1 MTVRPGTYVLAI
13 RLGSDLETGVGSLGT
28 LVFPAG
34 LYCYAGSAMGGL
46 DQRVSRHLRRE
57 KTVRWHVDR
66 LTVAADSVEA
76 FESYPDPVPECTLA
90 KMAEEAGMEPFA
102 EGFGCSDCR
111 CRTHLFR
118 ADPDSL
124 SRLIRDAGLVSFNLI
139 RFSSRVNPYNVRP
152 STNEPTAKERRFV
165 Q

>member
-13 RLGSDLETGVGSLGT
+13 RLGSDLETKVGSLGT
-28 LVFPAG
+28 LLFPAG

-66 LTVAADSVEA
+66 LTIAAECAEA
-76 FESYPDPVPECTLA
+76 WVSYPDPVPECELA
-90 KMAEEAGMEPFA
+90 RMAADSGMEPFA
-102 EGFGCSDCR
+102 GGFGCSDCR
-111 CRTHLFR
+111 CPTHLFR

-124 SRLIRDAGLVSFNLI
+124 ARLIRDAGLVSFNLI
-139 RFSSRVNPYNVRP
+139 RIPTRVNHYNVPP
-152 STNEPTAKERRFV
+152 SRSGQPPRSGGSFK
-165 Q
+165 